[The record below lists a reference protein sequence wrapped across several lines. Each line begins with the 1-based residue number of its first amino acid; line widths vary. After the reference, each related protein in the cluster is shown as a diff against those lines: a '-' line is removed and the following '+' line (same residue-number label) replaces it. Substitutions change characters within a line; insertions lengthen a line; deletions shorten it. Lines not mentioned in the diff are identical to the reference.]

1 MVVSSFV
8 TPEDRDAVT
17 DLLRRQLA
25 ALPARSPFYA
35 DLFAARGVRAAGF
48 GSLAD
53 LAGFPLTDK
62 QMLRDSQ
69 VAAPPLGRHAAADW
83 TDVIRVHAS
92 TGTTGTPSW
101 VGVTR
106 RDADAWT
113 EMTAR
118 AFRTMGATRQDVVL
132 HCAGLTLF
140 VGGLPIRDAFEQ
152 IGSTVV
158 PIGTG
163 ASEKAVLAL
172 NTLGVTALHS
182 TPSYAR
188 YLAEYI
194 RDRVRRDPREFG
206 LRKVFVGGEPG
217 GGEPGFREHI
227 EREWG
232 ATVTEGLGNADMAP
246 VLFGE
251 APGSGGMRYTGGR
264 HVVVE
269 LIDPDTTEPIE
280 AEPGA
285 TGELVYT
292 AADRECCPLVR
303 FRTRDR
309 VVVTGR
315 AADGAPLI
323 RCVGR
328 TDDMLIVLG
337 VNVFPSAIRDLVQAL
352 HPRTT
357 GAVQIVLADR
367 GPRVDPPLRV
377 EVEWGQQPGDHED
390 LVHSVQSIIR
400 ARLSVSTAVTL
411 VPPGS
416 IERSEMKTRL
426 TRIAELTSSRDGGRE
441 MPAQPP
447 TPGVRASVPVRSRR
461 TVERTGNG

>member
-1 MVVSSFV
+1 MNVSGFV
-8 TPEDRDAVT
+8 APDDVDAVT
-17 DLLRRQLA
+17 ELLRAQLEG
-25 ALPARSPFYA
+25 LPARSPLYA
-35 DLFAARGVRAAGF
+35 DHFTEHGVTPEAFAR
-48 GSLAD
+48 LDD
-53 LAGFPLTDK
+53 LRKFPFTTK

-69 VAAPPLGRHAAADW
+69 AASPPLGRHAG
-83 TDVIRVHAS
+83 VPMSEVVRVHAS
-92 TGTTGTPSW
+92 TGTTGRPSW

-106 RDADAWT
+106 RDAAAWT
-113 EMTAR
+113 DMVAR
-118 AFRTMGATRQDVVL
+118 AFRTMGATREDVVL
-132 HCAGLTLF
+132 HGAGLTLF
-140 VGGLPIRDAFEQ
+140 VGGLPIRDALER
-152 IGSTVV
+152 IGSTLV

-172 NTLGVTALHS
+172 ETLGVTALHS

-194 RDRVRRDPREFG
+194 RGLGRDPKEFG
-206 LRKVFVGGEPG
+206 LRKIFVGGEPG
-217 GGEPGFREHI
+217 GGEPAFRAHVES
-227 EREWG
+227 EWG
-232 ATVTEGLGNADMAP
+232 APVTEGLGNADMAP

-251 APGSGGMRYTGGR
+251 APGSGGMRFTGGR

-269 LIDPDTTEPIE
+269 LIDPDSGDPVD

-292 AADRECCPLVR
+292 SVDRECCPLVR

-315 AADGAPLI
+315 TADGAPLI

-337 VNVFPSAIRDLVQAL
+337 VNVFPSAVRDLVQTL

-357 GAVQIVLADR
+357 GAVQIVLPAA
-367 GPRVDPPLRV
+367 GPRVEPPLPL
-377 EVEWGQQPGDHED
+377 EVEWGEEPGDREQLARD
-390 LVHSVQSIIR
+390 VEALIR
-400 ARLSVSTAVTL
+400 NRLSVRAAVTL

-416 IERSEMKTRL
+416 LERSEMKSRL
-426 TRIAELTSSRDGGRE
+426 TRL
-441 MPAQPP
+441 
-447 TPGVRASVPVRSRR
+447 AS
-461 TVERTGNG
+461 

>member
-1 MVVSSFV
+1 MV
-8 TPEDRDAVT
+8 
-17 DLLRRQLA
+17 
-25 ALPARSPFYA
+25 
-35 DLFAARGVRAAGF
+35 
-48 GSLAD
+48 
-53 LAGFPLTDK
+53 
-62 QMLRDSQ
+62 
-69 VAAPPLGRHAAADW
+69 
-83 TDVIRVHAS
+83 
-92 TGTTGTPSW
+92 
-101 VGVTR
+101 
-106 RDADAWT
+106 
-113 EMTAR
+113 AR
-118 AFRTMGATRQDVVL
+118 AFRTMGATREDVVL
-132 HCAGLTLF
+132 HGAGLTLF
-140 VGGLPIRDAFEQ
+140 VGGLPIRDALER

-172 NTLGVTALHS
+172 ETLGVTALHS

-188 YLAEYI
+188 YLAEYL
-194 RDRVRRDPREFG
+194 RGLGRDPKEFG

-217 GGEPGFREHI
+217 GGEPAFRAHVES
-227 EREWG
+227 EWG
-232 ATVTEGLGNADMAP
+232 APVTEGLGNADMAP

-251 APGSGGMRYTGGR
+251 QPGSGGMRFTGGR

-269 LIDPDTTEPIE
+269 LVDPDSGEPVG

-292 AADRECCPLVR
+292 AVDRECCPLVR

-337 VNVFPSAIRDLVQAL
+337 VNVFPSAVRDLVQTL

-357 GAVQIVLADR
+357 GAVQIVLPEA
-367 GPRVDPPLRV
+367 GPRVEPPLRV
-377 EVEWGQQPGDHED
+377 EVEWGEQPGDREQ
-390 LVHSVQSIIR
+390 LIR
-400 ARLSVSTAVTL
+400 DVEALIRNRLSVRAAVTL

-416 IERSEMKTRL
+416 LERSEMKSRL
-426 TRIAELTSSRDGGRE
+426 TRL
-441 MPAQPP
+441 
-447 TPGVRASVPVRSRR
+447 AS
-461 TVERTGNG
+461 